1 MGGRKSFAA
10 FLMLVSLAFSNPPCI
25 DPISTV
31 DWSFFVDVLE
41 LKGLCSCSTSGKLKV
56 GLHFQ
61 VAEPI
66 AFIEVPRRAWEFPC
80 LGHRRNDLAVRRND
94 GTNQSEG
101 ASKVNVHYIKYP
113 VFGVLNIVM
122 DYLCVDKG
130 TDFDFVPTGLSELN
144 PLIWD
149 DKLAAL
155 IQPWKLLFASPTAQI
170 TCLADCVATST
181 APEMAEA
188 IRNSMFWCAGCWGTI
203 YPDTTT
209 SYGLNAVQES
219 GLIATRILD
228 TMHESAQLFLYKET
242 SGLSFIASAMGI
254 GISSFDVKCQ
264 PFYFPAIVKSQ
275 YWLNL
280 AYPAPE
286 KAIPIGDWSL
296 KWALMKSRPGEEN
309 FVWVVWRI
317 RDCCVGFQFP

>member
-1 MGGRKSFAA
+1 M
-10 FLMLVSLAFSNPPCI
+10 
-25 DPISTV
+25 
-31 DWSFFVDVLE
+31 
-41 LKGLCSCSTSGKLKV
+41 
-56 GLHFQ
+56 
-61 VAEPI
+61 AEPI

-80 LGHRRNDLAVRRND
+80 FGFERSGLSVREKD

-113 VFGVLNIVM
+113 VFGVLNIAM
-122 DYLCVDKG
+122 DNLCVDKS
-130 TDFDFVPTGLSELN
+130 TSFDLVPTGFSELN

-149 DKLAAL
+149 DKLASL
-155 IQPWKLLFASPTAQI
+155 IQPWKLFFASPAAQI

-181 APEMAEA
+181 APEASESL
-188 IRNSMFWCAGCWGTI
+188 RNSMFWCAGCWGTI
-203 YPDTTT
+203 FPDTTT
-209 SYGLNAVQES
+209 TYGLNAITES

-228 TMHESAQLFLYKET
+228 VMHESAQLLVYKEA
-242 SGLSFIASAMGI
+242 SGLSFIADVMDVSVP
-254 GISSFDVKCQ
+254 SFDVKCQ

-286 KAIPIGDWSL
+286 EAVPIGDWGL

-317 RDCCVGFQFP
+317 RDCCVGLQFP